1 MRLPPDLTAKVL
13 ELAGEPLPAKRSKY
27 GNRKTT
33 VDGVTFDSAKEARRF
48 LALKAEQAAGRI
60 SGLRLQV
67 RFPLR
72 VNDVRVCAW
81 VADFVYLRNGVRVV
95 EDVKSEITRRHPVY
109 RLKKKLVAACLGI
122 EITEV

>member
-1 MRLPPDLTAKVL
+1 
-13 ELAGEPLPAKRSKY
+13 
-27 GNRKTT
+27 
-33 VDGVTFDSAKEARRF
+33 VTFDSAKEARRF